1 MPQISGFQGEMPRML
16 KQSLFTLLFDLGG
29 IAAGLILASSFSVF
43 ISERWII
50 ALYPG
55 ILSMRGVIGG
65 LFTGRLSTA
74 LHLGTINTNIFG
86 KNAEPLHSLWS
97 SIAVLAFVSSVLLGG
112 LSLLFGSILWGV
124 DLLNTFNIF
133 GSIIATMGLSL
144 VVISPIT
151 IVIAFSSFKR
161 GLDPDIVVYPIIST
175 VADILATLC
184 YILVL
189 SLILFSGTMGKLVG
203 LAVCTIFS
211 SVVLLVSYKNRRKPE
226 FKKTMKEAVYTL
238 IPIAFLVN
246 VTGSVLSRISTGI
259 SRRPE
264 VYIAYPALINT
275 MGDVGAIVGST
286 ATTKLALGT
295 MDPSFKSMKNHKYQ
309 IAGVWAASIIV
320 SVILAMVSSIILVPI
335 SSVDTI
341 KFVFVILTTNIFSAI
356 SMICIAFGVAVL
368 TFHRGL
374 DPDNFVI
381 PIESSLAD
389 AITTTFLLFA
399 LGLIGWV

>member
-1 MPQISGFQGEMPRML
+1 MPEIRSFQVEMPKMF
-16 KQSLFTLLFDLGG
+16 KQSLLTLLFDLGG
-29 IAAGLILASSFSVF
+29 IAAGLIIASSFGVF
-43 ISERWII
+43 ISEEWIV

-74 LHLGTINTNIFG
+74 LHLGTISTSVFG
-86 KNAEPLHSLWS
+86 KDAEALHSLWS
-97 SIAVLAFVSSVLLGG
+97 SIVVLAFVSSVLLGG

-124 DLLNTFNIF
+124 DLLNTLNIF

-144 VVISPIT
+144 VAISPIT
-151 IVIAFSSFKR
+151 IAIAFTSFKR
-161 GLDPDIVVYPIIST
+161 GLDPDVIVYPTIST

-189 SLILFSGTMGKLVG
+189 SLLLFSGIIGKLVG
-203 LAVCTIFS
+203 FVVCAIFFC
-211 SVVLLVSYKNRRKPE
+211 VVLLVSYKNRRKPE
-226 FKKTMKEAVYTL
+226 FRKTMREAVYTL

-246 VTGSVLSRISTGI
+246 VTGSVLSRISTRI
-259 SRRPE
+259 SARPE
-264 VYIAYPALINT
+264 VYIAYPALINM

-295 MDPSFKSMKNHKYQ
+295 MDSSLKSIRNHKNQ
-309 IAGVWAASIIV
+309 IAAVWTASIIV
-320 SVILAMVSSIILVPI
+320 SVILAVTSSVIRLPI
-335 SSVDTI
+335 SALGTMT
-341 KFVFVILTTNIFSAI
+341 FVFVILTTNFLSAF
-356 SMICIAFGVAVL
+356 SMIFIAFGVAVL

-381 PIESSLAD
+381 PLESSLAD
-389 AITTTFLLFA
+389 AVTTTFLLFS
-399 LGLIGWV
+399 LGLIG

>member
-1 MPQISGFQGEMPRML
+1 MPGIGGFHVEMPRML
-16 KQSLFTLLFDLGG
+16 KQSLLTLLFDLGG
-29 IAAGLILASSFSVF
+29 IAAGLIIASSFSVF
-43 ISERWII
+43 ISEQWIV

-74 LHLGTINTNIFG
+74 LHLGTINTSFFG
-86 KNAEPLHSLWS
+86 KDAETLHSLWS
-97 SIAVLAFVSSVLLGG
+97 SIVVLAFVSSILLGG

-124 DLLNTFNIF
+124 DLLNTLSIF

-144 VVISPIT
+144 VAISPIT

-161 GLDPDIVVYPIIST
+161 GLDPDVVVYPTIST

-189 SLILFSGTMGKLVG
+189 SLLLFSGMIGKLVG
-203 LAVCTIFS
+203 LVVCAVFFC
-211 SVVLLVSYKNRRKPE
+211 VVLLVSYRNRRKPE
-226 FKKTMKEAVYTL
+226 FRKTMKEAVYTL
-238 IPIAFLVN
+238 VPIALLVN
-246 VTGSVLSRISTGI
+246 VTGSVLSRISTRI

-264 VYIAYPALINT
+264 VYIAYPALINM

-295 MDPSFKSMKNHKYQ
+295 LDSSLKSISNHKIQ
-309 IAGVWAASIIV
+309 IAAVWTASIIV
-320 SVILAMVSSIILVPI
+320 SVILAVISSIIRVPI
-335 SSVDTI
+335 GSLGAMT
-341 KFVFVILTTNIFSAI
+341 FVFVILTTNLLSAFSLI
-356 SMICIAFGVAVL
+356 LIAFGVAVL

-389 AITTTFLLFA
+389 AVTTTFLLFS
-399 LGLIGWV
+399 LGLIG